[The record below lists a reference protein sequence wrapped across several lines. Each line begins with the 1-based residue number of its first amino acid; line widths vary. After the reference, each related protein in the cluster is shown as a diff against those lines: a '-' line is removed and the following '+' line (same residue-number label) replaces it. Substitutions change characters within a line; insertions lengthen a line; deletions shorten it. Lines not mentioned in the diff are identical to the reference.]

1 MSPQRVKTY
10 GWLFVAM
17 SASVLANLL
26 LFQSR
31 PDAGVAHNADS
42 RALRAN
48 AATVTAA
55 SAVARSADQVA
66 DTVRVIQRELNDLN
80 LYPGQPD
87 GKASPLVHAA
97 IVAYEQ
103 AQALP
108 ITGEPTQALVRDLIV
123 GPSGRAMQA
132 SAQGLGVVAGSAA
145 DRLVRDIRQ
154 KLVALGYPAGQVEGR
169 LTVELSQGIRAF
181 ERENGMSQTGRVSAQ
196 LVVQLQRSAAAFK
209 SRSGGQ

>member
-1 MSPQRVKTY
+1 MMSPQRVKTY

-26 LFQSR
+26 LFQSKR
-31 PDAGVAHNADS
+31 DGSALQNADN
-42 RALRAN
+42 RTLRAN
-48 AATVTAA
+48 AATVPAA
-55 SAVARSADQVA
+55 GVLALSADQAA
-66 DTVRVIQRELNDLN
+66 DTVRVIQRELKELN

-87 GKASPLVHAA
+87 GKVSPLVHAA

-123 GPSGRAMQA
+123 GPPGRGSQA
-132 SAQGLGVVAGSAA
+132 AAGLGVVAGSAA
-145 DRLVRDIRQ
+145 DRLIRDIRQ

-196 LVVQLQRSAAAFK
+196 LVLQIQRSAAAFK
-209 SRSGGQ
+209 SRSG

>member
-1 MSPQRVKTY
+1 MMSPQRVKTY

-26 LFQSR
+26 LFQGKR
-31 PDAGVAHNADS
+31 DGGAMQNADY
-42 RALRAN
+42 RTLRAN
-48 AATVTAA
+48 AATVPAA
-55 SAVARSADQVA
+55 GGLALSADQAA
-66 DTVRVIQRELNDLN
+66 DTVRVIQRELRELN

-87 GKASPLVHAA
+87 GKVSPLVHAA

-123 GPSGRAMQA
+123 GPPGRGSQA
-132 SAQGLGVVAGSAA
+132 SAGLGVVAGSAA
-145 DRLVRDIRQ
+145 DRLIRDIRQ
-154 KLVALGYPAGQVEGR
+154 KLVALGYPAGQIEGR

-196 LVVQLQRSAAAFK
+196 LVLQIQRSAAAFK
-209 SRSGGQ
+209 SRSG